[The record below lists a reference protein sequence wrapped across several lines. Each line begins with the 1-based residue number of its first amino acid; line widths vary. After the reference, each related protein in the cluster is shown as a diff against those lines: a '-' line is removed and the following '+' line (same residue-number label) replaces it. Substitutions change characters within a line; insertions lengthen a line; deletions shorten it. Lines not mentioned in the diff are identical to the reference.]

1 MTGKD
6 QPKATA
12 FGREDIQI
20 VAQEIAYQG
29 FFRMLRL
36 RLKHRLFAGGW
47 SQVLTRELFERGHAV
62 AVLPYDPVRD
72 EVVLIEQFR
81 VGAIEHTASPWLLEI
96 VAGIVEPGESEEEV
110 ARREA
115 EEEAGLTITTLT
127 RALSYLSSPG
137 GCSERISLFVG
148 EVDAAQTVSHAG
160 LASEGED
167 IRVLRV
173 SRAQAMAWLQAEKID
188 NAASV
193 IALQWLE
200 LNRHRLWPEM
210 RESGIGD

>member
-1 MTGKD
+1 MTLKD
-6 QPKATA
+6 EAKPTS
-12 FGREDIQI
+12 FGRGDVQI
-20 VAQEIAYQG
+20 IEQETVYQG

-47 SQVLTRELFERGHAV
+47 SPLLSRELFERGHAV

-81 VGAIEHTASPWLLEI
+81 VGAIDHGTSPWLLEI
-96 VAGIVEPGESEEEV
+96 VAGMVEPGEAEEEV

-115 EEEAGLTITTLT
+115 EEEAGLTLHTLI
-127 RALSYLSSPG
+127 RALGYFSSPG
-137 GCSERISLFVG
+137 GCSERISIFIG
-148 EVDAAQTVSHAG
+148 EVDASETVTHAG
-160 LASEGED
+160 LATEDED

-173 SRAQAMAWLQAEKID
+173 ARTQAMAWLQAEKID

-200 LNRHRLWPEM
+200 LNRHRLWP
-210 RESGIGD
+210 D